1 MSNRQNQDYVWFNR
15 ENERVGKHFQ
25 RPPACSE
32 LMRMTKCWI
41 ASNEFFRTGK
51 FLLKAWA
58 EARFAGFI
66 PFKRLDDIK
75 LRAGMMLDGL

>member
-1 MSNRQNQDYVWFNR
+1 
-15 ENERVGKHFQ
+15 
-25 RPPACSE
+25 
-32 LMRMTKCWI
+32 MRMTKCWI